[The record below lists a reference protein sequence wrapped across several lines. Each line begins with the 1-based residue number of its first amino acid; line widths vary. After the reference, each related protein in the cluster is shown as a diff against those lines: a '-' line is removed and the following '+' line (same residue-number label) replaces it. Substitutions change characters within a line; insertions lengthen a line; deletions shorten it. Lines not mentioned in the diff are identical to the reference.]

1 MKWKQWQW
9 WSIASSG
16 FVSLMPLVV
25 LSANLN
31 NPIIVDG
38 SKNEQLGAHSGWFY
52 QDHNEQLL
60 QATLQFSD
68 NQFVNQPLLSTNLNF
83 ATWYRN
89 YFLDLTMSDLDPY
102 GTKATINLVYYDEH
116 SGQKKAI
123 SANLINLFPEIKWSQ
138 NEQFKVSNHLLGGL
152 QTVNEFMENPVAN
165 LTKLIQFD
173 QSLTSFDQPD
183 PNWLASTNLSL
194 ADLSKLKVAYHF
206 GHPDPIKGQILNN
219 EISFVIPTIN
229 RTDPIWDQN
238 DHYERIS
245 YRFDLTDFIPIKA
258 NYLFN
263 LDQEVHL
270 DPQGAVANLGVD
282 NFNFNQFLNL
292 MVNYQSNYLAKDQ
305 LIATNL
311 DRASFSKQISD
322 FKIQVL
328 NVNQMFIS
336 LKLAGNNYQWKLDG
350 FKEQLR
356 IDYDKTIVV
365 NANQYDWIADW
376 IEPFLNRD
384 IGLLKILVGNNLG
397 PIFWD
402 LLNSNLD
409 NINVNQVVKNYDV
422 QILPTVGIL
431 AVMISLNSDLPIIIN
446 PSQNQAIKLYFQ
458 LDQNRAWIK
467 DRGIEQVIDD
477 QAYDK
482 LGDFNHNFIE
492 FIDDPKSK
500 GVFNPLLATNL
511 TKAEWLAMTTIQI
524 ERDWENRLAF
534 VQLQL
539 AWFDR
544 PVQIWQWKI
553 ISNRQ
558 PIKAQFAP
566 TVDPNYSKQFAV
578 DDFDQNLVL
587 DLINFNQQ
595 INDDY
600 GLKIAT
606 SRTIFSQVLLEQ
618 LKITKHWNRVGVEIK
633 FADAKANSQMQSYYF
648 EIINLKPSLQLIA
661 LASGLTLSVLLISV
675 LAYLTIKISR
685 QKLIKV
691 KIKQQQQY
699 LRGFEDEK

>member
-1 MKWKQWQW
+1 MKWKR
-9 WSIASSG
+9 WSIVTSG
-16 FVSLMPLVV
+16 FVSLIPMVV

-31 NPIIVDG
+31 NSIIADG

-52 QDHNEQLL
+52 QNHKEQLL
-60 QATLQFSD
+60 QAILQFSD
-68 NQFVNQPLLSTNLNF
+68 NQFVSQPLLTTNLNF

-89 YFLDLTMSDLDPY
+89 YFLDLTISDLDPY

-138 NEQFKVSNHLLGGL
+138 NEQFNVSNHLLGGL
-152 QTVNEFMENPVAN
+152 QNVNEFMENPVAN

-173 QSLTSFDQPD
+173 QSPSSFDQPNQ
-183 PNWLASTNLSL
+183 NWLATTNLSA
-194 ADLSKLKVAYHF
+194 ADLSKLKVNYRF

-229 RTDPIWDQN
+229 RGDPIWDQN
-238 DHYERIS
+238 DHYERII
-245 YRFDLTDFIPIKA
+245 YRFNLTDFIPIEA

-270 DPQGAVANLGVD
+270 NPQGAVANLGVD

-292 MVNYQSNYLAKDQ
+292 MVNYQSNYLTQDH

-311 DRASFSKQISD
+311 DRATFSKQISD

-328 NVNQMFIS
+328 NANQMIVS
-336 LKLAGNNYQWKLDG
+336 LKIGGQKYQWKLDG
-350 FKEQLR
+350 FKEQLKV
-356 IDYDKTIVV
+356 DYDKPIVV
-365 NANQYDWIADW
+365 NANQYAWIEAW

-384 IGLLKILVGNNLG
+384 LGLLKILVGNNLG

-402 LLNSNLD
+402 LLNSNID
-409 NINVNQVVKNYDV
+409 STNVNQVVKNYDV

-431 AVMISLNSDLPIIIN
+431 ALTINLNPDAPVIIN

-467 DRGIEQVIDD
+467 DQGIDQVIDEQGYD
-477 QAYDK
+477 Q
-482 LGDFNHNFIE
+482 LGDFSHNFID
-492 FIDDPKSK
+492 FIDDPNGQK
-500 GVFNPLLATNL
+500 VFNPLLVTNL
-511 TKAEWLAMTTIQI
+511 TKAEWFAMTTIQI
-524 ERDWENRLAF
+524 ERDWENRLAL

-539 AWFDR
+539 RWFDQ
-544 PVQIWQWKI
+544 PVQSWQWKI

-566 TVDPNYSKQFAV
+566 TVDPNWLKQFAV

-595 INDDY
+595 TNDDY

-606 SRTIFSQVLLEQ
+606 TRTIFSQVLLEQ

-661 LASGLTLSVLLISV
+661 LTSGLTLSALLIAALS
-675 LAYLTIKISR
+675 YLTIKLSR

-691 KIKQQQQY
+691 KIKQAQQY

>member
-1 MKWKQWQW
+1 MKWKR
-9 WSIASSG
+9 WSIITSG

-31 NPIIVDG
+31 NSVIVDG
-38 SKNEQLGAHSGWFY
+38 SKNEQLGANSGWFY
-52 QDHNEQLL
+52 QNHNERLL
-60 QATLQFSD
+60 QAILQFSD
-68 NQFVNQPLLSTNLNF
+68 NQFVNQPLLTTNLNF

-89 YFLDLTMSDLDPY
+89 YFLDLTISDLDPY
-102 GTKATINLVYYDEH
+102 GTKAAINLVYYDEH

-123 SANLINLFPEIKWSQ
+123 SAKLINLFPEIKWIQ
-138 NEQFKVSNHLLGGL
+138 NEQLNVSNHLLGGL
-152 QTVNEFMENPVAN
+152 QNVNEFMENPVAN

-173 QSLTSFDQPD
+173 QSVADLDQPD
-183 PNWLASTNLSL
+183 QNWLASTNLSA
-194 ADLSKLKVAYHF
+194 ADLDKLKVSYHF
-206 GHPDPIKGQILNN
+206 GNPDPIKGQILNN
-219 EISFVIPTIN
+219 EISFVVPTIN

-245 YRFDLTDFIPIKA
+245 YRFDLIDFIPVA
-258 NYLFN
+258 PNYLFN
-263 LDQEVHL
+263 LDQEVQL

-292 MVNYQSNYLAKDQ
+292 MVNYQSNYLGQDQ

-311 DRASFSKQISD
+311 DRTTFSKQISD

-328 NVNQMFIS
+328 NDNQMIVS
-336 LKLAGNNYQWKLDG
+336 LKLAGKHYQWKLDG
-350 FKEQLR
+350 FKEQLT
-356 IDYDKTIVV
+356 IDYDKAIVV
-365 NANQYDWIADW
+365 NANQYAWIEAW
-376 IEPFLNRD
+376 VEPFLNRD
-384 IGLLKILVGNNLG
+384 LGLLKILVGNNLG

-402 LLNSNLD
+402 LLNSKVD
-409 NINVNQVVKNYDV
+409 STNINQVVKNYDV
-422 QILPTVGIL
+422 QILQTVGIL
-431 AVMISLNSDLPIIIN
+431 ALTITLNPDAPVIIN

-467 DRGIEQVIDD
+467 DRGIDQLIDD
-477 QAYDK
+477 QGYDK
-482 LGDFNHNFIE
+482 LGDFSHNFID
-492 FIDDPKSK
+492 FIDDPN
-500 GVFNPLLATNL
+500 GQRDFNPLLVTNL

-524 ERDWENRLAF
+524 ERDWENRLAL

-539 AWFDR
+539 HWFDQ
-544 PVQIWQWKI
+544 PVQSWQWKI

-558 PIKAQFAP
+558 PIKAQFASM
-566 TVDPNYSKQFAV
+566 VDPNWSNQFAV

-595 INDDY
+595 TNDDY

-661 LASGLTLSVLLISV
+661 LTSGLTLSALLIAA
-675 LAYLTIKISR
+675 LAYLAIKLSR

-691 KIKQQQQY
+691 KIKQAQQY